1 LKIQIVRSVSDVE
14 TQTMFLVVEVKHA
27 FPVSERL
34 TPSEPIYPH
43 VCDILDV
50 EQQEAHQ
57 WSVFYSSL
65 IGSDRT
71 CL

>member
-1 LKIQIVRSVSDVE
+1 LKIQVVRSISDAE
-14 TQTMFLVVEVKHA
+14 TQSMCLVVEVKHA
-27 FPVSERL
+27 FPVSERF

-57 WSVFYSSL
+57 
-65 IGSDRT
+65 
-71 CL
+71 